1 MQIIV
6 NKMNRKY
13 LKVKQL
19 ILILSL
25 NLSLFI
31 PYAKSAENLSLV
43 HGIFNR
49 TISIDLIEDLAKT
62 GEAKGSLKNLL
73 HLSNQSP
80 KTIAELLNEEY
91 DLKLVTISK
100 LMYSSIGQVILL
112 RIAKIIHPI
121 KIKDQ
126 AITIP
131 ALRSG
136 VISGVLK
143 GNGKLNLIQF
153 LKSYPNKTIAI
164 NIPALNKVLNK
175 VESMTELIKF
185 FSGAPLEDMKKGK
198 ATD

>member
-1 MQIIV
+1 MV
-6 NKMNRKY
+6 NKMNKKY
-13 LKVKQL
+13 FKVKQL
-19 ILILSL
+19 IIILSL

-31 PYAKSAENLSLV
+31 PSAKSAENLSLV

-62 GEAKGSLKNLL
+62 GEATGSLKTLL
-73 HLSNQSP
+73 RLSNQSP

-131 ALRSG
+131 ALRSA
-136 VISGVLK
+136 VVSGVLK

-153 LKSYPNKTIAI
+153 LKSYPNKAIAI
-164 NIPALNKVLNK
+164 NIPALNKVLSK

>member
-1 MQIIV
+1 MV

-62 GEAKGSLKNLL
+62 GEATGSLKNLL
-73 HLSNQSP
+73 RLSNQSP

-136 VISGVLK
+136 VVSGVLK

-164 NIPALNKVLNK
+164 NIPALNKVLK
-175 VESMTELIKF
+175 KIESMTELIKF

>member
-1 MQIIV
+1 MV

-62 GEAKGSLKNLL
+62 GEATGSLKNLL
-73 HLSNQSP
+73 RLSNQSP

-136 VISGVLK
+136 VVSGVLK

-164 NIPALNKVLNK
+164 NIPALNKVLKK

>member
-1 MQIIV
+1 MV
-6 NKMNRKY
+6 NKMNIKY

-19 ILILSL
+19 IIILSL

-31 PYAKSAENLSLV
+31 PSAKSAENLSLV

-62 GEAKGSLKNLL
+62 GEATGSLKNLL
-73 HLSNQSP
+73 RLGNQSP

-131 ALRSG
+131 ALRSA
-136 VISGVLK
+136 VVSGVLK

-153 LKSYPNKTIAI
+153 LKSYPNKAIAI
-164 NIPALNKVLNK
+164 NIPALNKVLSK